1 MYKPLFNQ
9 VLVEVDTESDK
20 WGTGNDESMLGK
32 DYREGKLIELGVLLS
47 TNDHP
52 ILDSF
57 LDSFNSQLGT
67 YLNKQVMWNQGH
79 EAGKTFEHDG
89 KLYAL
94 VYWFDLVGVKSSD
107 E

>member
-1 MYKPLFNQ
+1 MYRPLFNQ

-32 DYREGKLIELGVLLS
+32 DYREGIVVSIGLIVP

-52 ILDSF
+52 FPGGAVDTIVLDTIE
-57 LDSFNSQLGT
+57 GT
-67 YLNKQVMWNQGH
+67 IGKQIMWNQGH
-79 EAGKTFEHDG
+79 EAGKTFEHEG

-94 VYWFDLVGVKSSD
+94 VYWWELVGVKD
-107 E
+107 ES

>member
-9 VLVEVDTESDK
+9 VLVEVTLDIADRY
-20 WGTGNDESMLGK
+20 GTGNDDSMLGK
-32 DYREGKLIELGVLLS
+32 DYREGKLLELGIFTMTADYPNS
-47 TNDHP
+47 DMG
-52 ILDSF
+52 LDDIAER
-57 LDSFNSQLGT
+57 LKGLAG
-67 YLNKQVMWNQGH
+67 KQVMWNQGH

-94 VYWFDLVGVKSSD
+94 VYWFDLVGVK